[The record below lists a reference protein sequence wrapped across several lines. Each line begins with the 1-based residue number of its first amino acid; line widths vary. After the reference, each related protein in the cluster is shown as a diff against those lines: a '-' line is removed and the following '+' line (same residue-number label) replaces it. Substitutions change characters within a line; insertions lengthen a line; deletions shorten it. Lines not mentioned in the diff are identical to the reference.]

1 MEIFLDTA
9 SIGDIADYADF
20 IDGVTTN
27 PSLIA
32 KENRDIRDI
41 VRDITEYVS
50 GPISVEVLSNTYED
64 IISEAHIYKKISDQV
79 VIKIPITKDGLRA
92 CKDLSSDGISVN
104 MTLCFSAVQ
113 GIMAAKCDATYVSP
127 FIGRLDDIGANGVEL
142 ITTLRNIFYNYFD
155 TKILAA
161 SIRSVE
167 HVVEVAEIGV
177 DAVTIPPK
185 IMKQMYEHP
194 CTAIG
199 IEKFM
204 QDVNNAK

>member
-9 SIGDIADYADF
+9 SVSDVADYADF

-27 PSLIA
+27 PSLVA
-32 KENRDIRDI
+32 KENRDVRDI

-50 GPISVEVLSNTYED
+50 GPISVEVLSNTCED
-64 IISEAHIYKKISDQV
+64 IVSEAHIYKKISDQV
-79 VIKIPITKDGLRA
+79 VVKIPITKDGLRA
-92 CKDLSSDGISVN
+92 CKDLSSDGIPVN
-104 MTLCFSAVQ
+104 MTLCFSAAQ
-113 GIMAAKCDATYVSP
+113 GIMAAKCNATYVSP
-127 FIGRLDDIGANGVEL
+127 FIGRLDDIGSNGLEL

-161 SIRSVE
+161 SIRSIE
-167 HVVEVAEIGV
+167 HVVEVSEIGV
-177 DAVTIPPK
+177 DAVTISPK